1 MSLEMPGLQ
10 PTSQPQTT
18 TTPTTP
24 SASPDTAAAPK
35 SDPSAPKATVPSG
48 SAGDAAQRLQ
58 QLLYSADTTI
68 AKYAEYAGVTLRP
81 AHGPIGRSINAN
93 AVYGKLVENGMYDPT
108 VAAEAK
114 NFLEDMAGIGEQA
127 NMNFNLRGTSPDA
140 DPKGVPLNQGNTKF
154 DPELVKLVKEMYR
167 NDLATQRGKSNGD
180 KEPVWG
186 KGDSSPRGAATA
198 PQTASKPA
206 NQNAD
211 LPKLTPDSKPPQNEP
226 LW

>member
-1 MSLEMPGLQ
+1 MSLATPGMS
-10 PTSQPQTT
+10 PTSQPQT
-18 TTPTTP
+18 PTTLTAP
-24 SASPDTAAAPK
+24 SASPDTAAVPK
-35 SDPSAPKATVPSG
+35 SNPSAPKPG
-48 SAGDAAQRLQ
+48 SATDAGQRLN
-58 QLLYSADTTI
+58 QLLYAADTTI

-93 AVYGKLVENGMYDPT
+93 AVYSKLVENGMYDPT

-186 KGDSSPRGAATA
+186 KGDSSPGGAATA

-211 LPKLTPDSKPPQNEP
+211 LPRVTPNFTPDNEP